1 MSGEHTNW
9 DELAQDMEDGN
20 YSVDSEATVTGA
32 QATAAGRALL
42 REASAGRNPQ
52 RVMPIRQGRPS
63 YIYRTTGV
71 VPETHLLRVK
81 ITKDMNRE
89 LAEAARQRSISKAA
103 LVRGALAELLDTSH

>member
-1 MSGEHTNW
+1 MTGEDTNW

-20 YSVDSEATVTGA
+20 YSVDPEATLTGA
-32 QATAAGRALL
+32 QATEAGRALL
-42 REASAGRNPQ
+42 REASTGRNPQ
-52 RVMPIRQGRPS
+52 RVMPIRQGRSS

-81 ITKDMNRE
+81 ITKDMNHE
-89 LAEAARQRSISKAA
+89 LAELAKQRGISKAA

>member
-1 MSGEHTNW
+1 MTGEDTNW

-20 YSVDSEATVTGA
+20 YSVDPEATLTGA
-32 QATAAGRALL
+32 QATEAGRALL
-42 REASAGRNPQ
+42 REASTGRNPQ
-52 RVMPIRQGRPS
+52 RVMPIRQGRSS

-81 ITKDMNRE
+81 ITKDINRE
-89 LAEAARQRSISKAA
+89 LAGQWGISKAA

>member
-1 MSGEHTNW
+1 MTGEDTNW

-20 YSVDSEATVTGA
+20 YSVDLEATLTGA
-32 QATAAGRALL
+32 QATEAGRALL
-42 REASAGRNPQ
+42 REASTGRNPQ
-52 RVMPIRQGRPS
+52 RVMPIRQGRSS

-81 ITKDMNRE
+81 ITKDMNHE
-89 LAEAARQRSISKAA
+89 LADLAKQRGISKAA